1 MSLLG
6 VPDDALEAARWLASQ
21 AASAGKLELAQ
32 RVLDGLVVLDPR
44 NVPAAVLRAEVAL
57 RRGDAATAHEAAG
70 RALQIAPR
78 DPAALLAYGRALL
91 ALGETADAQR
101 WLGAAAAAGSPL
113 ARALVSV

>member
-6 VPDDALEAARWLASQ
+6 VPDDALQAARWIAWQ
-21 AASAGKLELAQ
+21 AAGAGRLELAQ
-32 RVLDGLVVLDPR
+32 KVLDGLAVLDPR
-44 NVPAAVLRAEVAL
+44 SAPTAVLRAEVAL
-57 RRGDAATAHEAAG
+57 RRGDAPKAHEAAG

-91 ALGETADAQR
+91 ALGEVADARR

-113 ARALVSV
+113 ARALTA